1 MPHPKSLRRQPSLKL
16 LHVLGG
22 LNRGGIETF
31 LVNALP
37 YRDAERFRWSVCIYR
52 HANGS
57 YATEFARAGI
67 SVEHIPISNTVWGIV
82 NFAYKFFRYLRRQRF
97 DIVHC
102 HGAHGL
108 VMLLSWLAGVPA
120 RIAHAHSSA
129 FWPARQS
136 FVLNAWSRRLERWL
150 ARIFA
155 TRGIACSICAA
166 EFLFGTH
173 WRETKQTQLLYCGL
187 DLSLFA
193 ACAPD
198 RTVRAAFGINPKAKV
213 LGHVANLRPVKNHR
227 FLIEIFK
234 NVSERLPDAVL
245 CLVGDGPLRRSIES
259 QVRGLNLQ
267 DRVVFTGVA
276 DDVPQKMMNLFDAFV
291 MPSLYEGLP
300 EALLEAQAAGLRCVI
315 SDQISKEAVVRPN
328 TVTSVSLQDRAAWVE
343 SLVQALSL
351 PRPSPGFAEMAGSA
365 FDVKTSTELLE
376 ALYVEATQD

>member
-155 TRGIACSICAA
+155 TRGIACSICGRISVWYTLEGNQANTA
-166 EFLFGTH
+166 PILWARLVSF
-173 WRETKQTQLLYCGL
+173 CGL
-187 DLSLFA
+187 
-193 ACAPD
+193 
-198 RTVRAAFGINPKAKV
+198 RTG
-213 LGHVANLRPVKNHR
+213 
-227 FLIEIFK
+227 
-234 NVSERLPDAVL
+234 
-245 CLVGDGPLRRSIES
+245 
-259 QVRGLNLQ
+259 
-267 DRVVFTGVA
+267 
-276 DDVPQKMMNLFDAFV
+276 
-291 MPSLYEGLP
+291 
-300 EALLEAQAAGLRCVI
+300 
-315 SDQISKEAVVRPN
+315 
-328 TVTSVSLQDRAAWVE
+328 QDRARSIWH
-343 SLVQALSL
+343 
-351 PRPSPGFAEMAGSA
+351 
-365 FDVKTSTELLE
+365 
-376 ALYVEATQD
+376 